1 MKKLL
6 LLSLLCMGLT
16 TITLFA
22 QNNRIKGSGNI
33 TKESR
38 TVGDF
43 TGVSVGGSMIVIIK
57 SGMEQSV
64 IVETD
69 DNLQEYL
76 ETTTKDG
83 QLIIS
88 NKKTWNLS
96 YSKSA
101 TVYITTPV
109 LDKAR
114 LLGSGSIL
122 TEGVM
127 KSSGKFEA
135 SISGSGNID
144 ASIDASETLVN
155 ISGSGNIQL
164 DGKTEALNVAI
175 SGSGSF
181 KGYELA
187 ANKISARITGSGNV
201 QTTAKGKLEASIAGS
216 GNVYYKGT
224 GEVTSRTAG
233 SGKVKNVN

>member
-6 LLSLLCMGLT
+6 LLSLLFMGLT
-16 TITLFA
+16 SINLYA
-22 QNNRIKGSGNI
+22 QNSRIKGSGNI

-43 TGVSVGGSMIVIIK
+43 TGVSVGGSMNVIIK

-64 IVETD
+64 VVETD
-69 DNLQEYL
+69 DNLQEYI
-76 ETTTKDG
+76 ETTVKDG

-88 NKKTWNLS
+88 NKKIWNLS

-101 TVYITTPV
+101 TVYITNPV

-114 LLGSGSIL
+114 LSGSGSII

-135 SISGSGNID
+135 SISGSGKIV
-144 ASIDASETLVN
+144 ASINASETLAN
-155 ISGSGNIQL
+155 ISGSGNIEL
-164 DGKTEALNVAI
+164 EGKTDALDVAI

-181 KGYELA
+181 KGYELK
-187 ANKISARITGSGNV
+187 ANKTSASISGSGNV

-216 GNVYYKGT
+216 GNVYYKGN
-224 GEVTSRTAG
+224 GEVISRTAG
-233 SGKVKNVN
+233 SGKVRKVN